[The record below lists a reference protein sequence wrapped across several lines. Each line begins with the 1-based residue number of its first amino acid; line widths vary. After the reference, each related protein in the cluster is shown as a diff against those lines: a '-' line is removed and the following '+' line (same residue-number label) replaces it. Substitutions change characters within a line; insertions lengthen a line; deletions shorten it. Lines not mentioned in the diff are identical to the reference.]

1 MIFYADISVQ
11 ELVFYLGDRHLLNLL
26 KRLTCLKGSAT
37 IDESLSSQF

>member
-26 KRLTCLKGSAT
+26 KAVDL
-37 IDESLSSQF
+37 F